1 MAGPYLHTYMVLFFI
16 LWSMMLIS
24 KKSILMSLISL
35 EFLHFFVF
43 LIYYSPIPPL
53 TGTYSI
59 IVVLLCFAASGAAL
73 GLSILVTMSRQN
85 GSDLVVAVM

>member
-1 MAGPYLHTYMVLFFI
+1 MAGPYLHTYMVLFSL
-16 LWSMMLIS
+16 LWALVLTS

-43 LIYYSPIPPL
+43 LIFYSPIPL
-53 TGTYSI
+53 MTGTFSI

-85 GSDLVVAVM
+85 GSDLVVAVV

>member
-16 LWSMMLIS
+16 LWSLIFIS

-43 LIYYSPIPPL
+43 LIFYSPITL
-53 TGTYSI
+53 MTGTFSI

>member
-1 MAGPYLHTYMVLFFI
+1 MSSSYLHTYMVLFSIMWSLI
-16 LWSMMLIS
+16 LFS

-43 LIYYSPIPPL
+43 LIFYSPIPSM
-53 TGTYSI
+53 TGTYTI

-73 GLSILVTMSRQN
+73 GLSILVTLNRQN
-85 GSDLVVAVM
+85 GSDLIVAIM